1 MLDPF
6 HDPDQ
11 DVLRLDHPQAHRR
24 GGREDGRQGEPHGP
38 AAIDISADVPSTQ
51 ELSETALNA
60 LLYAKFS
67 STAESLRI
75 LIFELEKRGRM
86 EPTEYAALLQ
96 ECYTVWFA
104 SRGSLL
110 AAPLAE
116 EVRRM
121 DPGSSDLIK
130 LVSWRRRPGTNG
142 AESLY
147 CRLALD
153 ATTCA
158 ESQ

>member
-1 MLDPF
+1 MTLIKMYF
-6 HDPDQ
+6 
-11 DVLRLDHPQAHRR
+11 VSTVRKLTAEVAEKMAGKVSRLY
-24 GGREDGRQGEPHGP
+24 
-38 AAIDISADVPSTQ
+38 AARASSLHTLTLPTFQSQ
-51 ELSETALNA
+51 ELSETALHA

-67 STAESLRI
+67 STASSLRI
-75 LIFELEKRGRM
+75 LIFELEKRGRL

-121 DPGSSDLIK
+121 DPGSTDLIK
-130 LVSWRRRPGTNG
+130 LVSRSW
-142 AESLY
+142 S
-147 CRLALD
+147 ALLFEY
-153 ATTCA
+153 AR
-158 ESQ
+158 

>member
-1 MLDPF
+1 
-6 HDPDQ
+6 
-11 DVLRLDHPQAHRR
+11 
-24 GGREDGRQGEPHGP
+24 
-38 AAIDISADVPSTQ
+38 
-51 ELSETALNA
+51 
-60 LLYAKFS
+60 
-67 STAESLRI
+67 
-75 LIFELEKRGRM
+75 M

-130 LVSWRRRPGTNG
+130 LVSCV
-142 AESLY
+142 S
-147 CRLALD
+147 D
-153 ATTCA
+153 
-158 ESQ
+158 